1 MIRYW
6 YMLLADMLLTALG
19 IIIGLMLRLEVF
31 YIGQPLFGYF
41 LRIIWP
47 YILITALIHPMVFYF
62 TGIYS
67 LMWRYATTND
77 FLRLSFSIL
86 LGTLIMVP
94 ITLLVLFPR
103 YMITFPRS
111 LLILEGVFSL
121 LFLGGLR
128 VLLMLTERYSGD
140 INWRAVNL
148 PSPRR
153 ALIVGAGEAGAQM
166 IRELT
171 QNPQLGLKPVAA
183 LDDDFHK
190 IGRRI
195 RGLPIYGPIAKLI
208 EVVKINNIDEVV
220 IAMPSAPDQTL
231 QAIRTACQS
240 SRIPYSAMPS
250 ISSFILDSSTI
261 QFDDEKPGKNLRIP
275 MAMPDITGKEIQ
287 AVVRVLQSRN
297 LSIGSQIVE
306 FEKLAAAEAQARF
319 AVAVI
324 NGTSALHLCVVAA
337 GISEGD
343 EVITTPYSFISSA
356 NCILYERA
364 KPVFVDI
371 DPITLNIDPNR
382 IEAAITPR
390 TKAILPVHLF
400 GQPADMDPILE
411 IAERHGLLVLED
423 ACEALGA
430 EYKGKKVGALGKA
443 GAFAFY
449 PNKQITT
456 GEGAVLVTND
466 EEWYYLFR
474 SLRNQGRDRF
484 DEWLNH
490 SRLGYNYRMTEMNA
504 AVGVVQMGRLNEL
517 LTKRQAVAD
526 MYNHAL
532 QNIDGIKPLT
542 IVPDT
547 TRMSWFIYIVRFD
560 PGINRDRVLSLLSEH
575 GIPTR
580 PYFTPI
586 HLQPFYQQRF
596 GYKKGDFPISENA
609 GQSSLALPFF
619 TGMKQEEVNTVCEL
633 LAETIHKVKTMG

>member
-1 MIRYW
+1 MI
-6 YMLLADMLLTALG
+6 LADMLLTVLA

-47 YILITALIHPMVFYF
+47 YILLTAIIHPLVFYY

-67 LMWRYATTND
+67 LIWRYATTND
-77 FLRLSFSIL
+77 FLRLIFSVL

-94 ITLLVLFPR
+94 ITLLILFPR

-111 LLILEGVFSL
+111 LLILEGVFCL
-121 LFLGGLR
+121 LLLGGLR
-128 VLLMLTERYSGD
+128 VIIMLTERYSGD

-148 PSPRR
+148 PPARR
-153 ALIVGAGEAGAQM
+153 ALIVGAGAAGAQM
-166 IRELT
+166 IKELIT
-171 QNPQLGLKPVAA
+171 NPQLGLKPVAT
-183 LDDDFHK
+183 LDDDVHK

-195 RGLPIYGPIAKLI
+195 SGLPIYGPLARLTEIVQA
-208 EVVKINNIDEVV
+208 NQIDEVV
-220 IAMPSAPDQTL
+220 IAMPSAPTQTL
-231 QAIRTACQS
+231 QTIRTACQS
-240 SRIPYSAMPS
+240 MNIPYSAMPS
-250 ISSFILDSSTI
+250 LGSFILDSTTASDDGASTA
-261 QFDDEKPGKNLRIP
+261 NLRIP
-275 MAMPDITGKEIQ
+275 MAIPDITGKEIQ

-297 LSIGSQIVE
+297 LSFGSQIVE
-306 FEKLAAAEAQARF
+306 FEKIAAAEAQANF

-324 NGTSALHLCVVAA
+324 NGTSALHMCIAAA
-337 GISEGD
+337 GIGEDD

-364 KPVFVDI
+364 KPIFVDV
-371 DPITLNIDPNR
+371 DPITLNIDPSR
-382 IEAAITPR
+382 IEAVITPK

-411 IAERHGLLVLED
+411 IANHHGLLVIED

-430 EYKGKKVGALGKA
+430 EYKGKRVGALGKA

-456 GEGAVLVTND
+456 GEGAVLLTND
-466 EEWYYLFR
+466 EEWYHLFR

-504 AVGVVQMGRLNEL
+504 AVGVIQMGRLDEL
-517 LTKRQAVAD
+517 LAKRKAVAD
-526 MYNHAL
+526 MYSESLAK
-532 QNIDGIKPLT
+532 IEGVSPLL
-542 IVPDT
+542 IVPST
-547 TRMSWFIYIVRFD
+547 TRMSWFIYVVKFEQQ
-560 PGINRDRVLSLLSEH
+560 INRDRILSLLSEN

-580 PYFTPI
+580 PYFSPI
-586 HLQPFYQQRF
+586 HLQPFYRQRF
-596 GYKKGDFPISENA
+596 GFKEGDFPISEAA
-609 GQSSLALPFF
+609 GRSYLALPFY
-619 TGMKQEEVNTVCEL
+619 TTMKQEEVNTVCEA
-633 LAETIHKVKTMG
+633 LAEAILKLKSSE